1 MSASEQAAVA
11 RTVKTQD
18 GAITYELTRKRVK
31 NLNLRV
37 GRDGGVR
44 VSAPARTSLACID
57 AFVASRSDLIRKA
70 KERLRGEQ
78 NRIETMPDVP
88 EEMCRQRFQA
98 VLDSLLPRLEG
109 FTLPPVVLKLRTMKS
124 RWGSCAWTTGTV
136 TLNRRLYFAPPEC
149 LEYVALHELCHFVH
163 HDHSPRF
170 HALLDRLMPD
180 WKQRKAL
187 LERWNTGAEEGPG
200 TLRG

>member
-1 MSASEQAAVA
+1 MSAPNQAAVI
-11 RTVKTQD
+11 RTVD
-18 GAITYELTRKRVK
+18 AGNGVIAYELTRKRVK

-44 VSAPARTSLACID
+44 VSAPARTSLAYID
-57 AFVASRSDLIRKA
+57 AFVAARADFIRKA
-70 KERLRGEQ
+70 QERLRGEQ

-88 EEMCRQRFQA
+88 EEMCRRRFQA

-109 FTLPPVVLKLRTMKS
+109 FDLPPVTLKLRTMKS
-124 RWGSCAWTTGTV
+124 RWGSCAWGTGTV

-180 WKQRKAL
+180 WKRRKAR
-187 LERWNTGAEEGPG
+187 LERWNTGADGGPEDG
-200 TLRG
+200 AR

>member
-1 MSASEQAAVA
+1 MSAPNQAAVI
-11 RTVKTQD
+11 RTVDT
-18 GAITYELTRKRVK
+18 GNGVITYELTRKRVK

-44 VSAPARTSLACID
+44 VSAPARTSLAYID
-57 AFVASRSDLIRKA
+57 AFVAARADFIRKA
-70 KERLRGEQ
+70 QERLRGEQ

-88 EEMCRQRFQA
+88 EEMCRRRFQA

-109 FTLPPVVLKLRTMKS
+109 FDLPPVTLKLRTMKS
-124 RWGSCAWTTGTV
+124 RWGSCAWGTGTV

-180 WKQRKAL
+180 WKRRKAR
-187 LERWNTGAEEGPG
+187 LERWNTGADEGAE
-200 TLRG
+200 TSR

>member
-1 MSASEQAAVA
+1 MSAPNQVAVI
-11 RTVKTQD
+11 RTVDT
-18 GAITYELTRKRVK
+18 GNGVITYELTRKRVK

-44 VSAPARTSLACID
+44 VSAPARTSLAYID
-57 AFVASRSDLIRKA
+57 AFVAAWADFIRKA
-70 KERLRGEQ
+70 QERLRGEQ

-88 EEMCRQRFQA
+88 EEMCRRRFQA
-98 VLDSLLPRLEG
+98 VLDGLLPRLEG
-109 FTLPPVVLKLRTMKS
+109 FDLPPVTLKLRTMKS
-124 RWGSCAWTTGTV
+124 RWGSCAWGTGTV

-180 WKQRKAL
+180 WKRRKAR
-187 LERWNTGAEEGPG
+187 LERWNTGADEGAE
-200 TLRG
+200 TSR

>member
-1 MSASEQAAVA
+1 MSAPNQAAVI
-11 RTVKTQD
+11 RTVDT
-18 GAITYELTRKRVK
+18 GNGVIAYELTRKRVK

-44 VSAPARTSLACID
+44 VSAPARTSLVYID
-57 AFVASRSDLIRKA
+57 AFVAARADFIRKA
-70 KERLRGEQ
+70 QERLRGEQ

-88 EEMCRQRFQA
+88 QEMCRRRFQA

-109 FTLPPVVLKLRTMKS
+109 FDLPPVTLKLRTMKC
-124 RWGSCAWTTGTV
+124 RWGSCAWGTGTV

-180 WKQRKAL
+180 WKRRKAR
-187 LERWNTGAEEGPG
+187 LERWNTGADGGPEDG
-200 TLRG
+200 AR

>member
-1 MSASEQAAVA
+1 MNAPSQAAVTRSVEA
-11 RTVKTQD
+11 QD

-37 GRDGGVR
+37 ERDGSVR
-44 VSAPARTSLACID
+44 VSAPARVSLAYVD
-57 AFVASRSDLIRKA
+57 AFVSGRAGFIRKA
-70 KERLRGEQ
+70 QLRFRAEK

-88 EEMCRQRFQA
+88 EAMCRQRFQE
-98 VLDSLLPRLEG
+98 VLDGLLPLFAAYG
-109 FTLPPVVLKLRTMKS
+109 LPPVTLKLRTMKS
-124 RWGSCAWTTGTV
+124 RWGSCAWGEGTV

-170 HALLDRLMPD
+170 HALMTRLMPG
-180 WKQRKAL
+180 WKDRKAR
-187 LERWNTGAEEGPG
+187 LERWNAGA
-200 TLRG
+200 

>member
-1 MSASEQAAVA
+1 MSAPNQVAVI
-11 RTVKTQD
+11 RTVDT
-18 GAITYELTRKRVK
+18 GNGVITYELTRKRVK

-44 VSAPARTSLACID
+44 VSAPARTSLAYID
-57 AFVASRSDLIRKA
+57 AFVAARADFIRKA
-70 KERLRGEQ
+70 QERLRGEQ
-78 NRIETMPDVP
+78 NRVETMPDVP
-88 EEMCRQRFQA
+88 EEMCRRRFQA

-109 FTLPPVVLKLRTMKS
+109 FDLPPVTLKLRTMKS
-124 RWGSCAWTTGTV
+124 RWGSCAWGTGTV

-180 WKQRKAL
+180 WKRRKAR
-187 LERWNTGAEEGPG
+187 LERWNTGADEGAE
-200 TLRG
+200 TSR